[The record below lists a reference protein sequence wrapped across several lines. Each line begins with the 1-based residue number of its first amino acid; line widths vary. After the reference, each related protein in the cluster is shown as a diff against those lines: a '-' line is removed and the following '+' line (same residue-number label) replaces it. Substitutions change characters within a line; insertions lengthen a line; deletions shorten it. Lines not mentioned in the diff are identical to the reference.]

1 MTICV
6 GWSLE
11 SVRRG
16 PKKFLPRALE
26 CHAYG
31 TKVPSGGT
39 KNFFGECLLSYMEG
53 VTFPGFSR
61 RFFFVT
67 SKEKGENVMGEK
79 KKVQCSEGALHFNI
93 ECMFD

>member
-53 VTFPGFSR
+53 VTFPDFSR

-67 SKEKGENVMGEK
+67 SKEKGRKCNGGEEK
-79 KKVQCSEGALHFNI
+79 SAMLPPSIAL
-93 ECMFD
+93 